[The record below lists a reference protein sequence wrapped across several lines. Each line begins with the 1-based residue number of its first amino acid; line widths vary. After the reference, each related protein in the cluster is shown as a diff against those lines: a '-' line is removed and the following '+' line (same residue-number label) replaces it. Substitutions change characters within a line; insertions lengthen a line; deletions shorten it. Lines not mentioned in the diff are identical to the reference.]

1 MNYRNPDTLEA
12 LAREFV
18 LGTLSRRARRRFGRL
33 MDEDDVVAGAVHAL
47 EEQLLGLGW
56 SLPPE
61 APSELVWQRIS
72 RQAGLGRARRGPAA
86 APWRSVA
93 AAALLGLIVSTAAWW
108 QERLQPPERV
118 VETVTETVTET
129 IALEPAVGVV
139 ADPDGNALWVARVY
153 PQLGHADVA
162 VSTIPEAQPAND
174 YQLWVLGD
182 DGVPVSMGLLPQD
195 GERRIDLSPDAIAA
209 LEAGELLAVSLEPLG
224 GSPIATPTGP
234 VLYTAAL
241 LAP

>member
-1 MNYRNPDTLEA
+1 MNYRNPDRLEA

-33 MDEDDVVAGAVHAL
+33 MDEDEAVAAAVYAL

-56 SLPPE
+56 SLTPE

-72 RQAGLGRARRGPAA
+72 RQAGLGRARRRPAA
-86 APWRSVA
+86 NPWRSVA
-93 AAALLGLIVSTAAWW
+93 AAALLGLIVSTVAWW
-108 QERLQPPERV
+108 QERLQPPERI

-129 IALEPAVGVV
+129 LEPAVSVV
-139 ADPDGNALWVARVY
+139 ADPEGNTLWVARVY
-153 PQLGHADVA
+153 PGLGRADVT
-162 VSTIPEAQPAND
+162 VSTTPEAQPTND

-182 DGVPVSMGLLPQD
+182 DGVPVSMGLLPQT
-195 GERRIDLSPDAIAA
+195 GERQLDLSPTAVAA
-209 LEAGELLAVSLEPLG
+209 LETGELLAVSLEPLG
-224 GSPIATPTGP
+224 GSPIATPTGS

>member
-1 MNYRNPDTLEA
+1 MNYRDPDTLEA

-33 MDEDDVVAGAVHAL
+33 VDEDETVAAAVYAL

-72 RQAGLGRARRGPAA
+72 RQAGFGRADRQRTA

-93 AAALLGLIVSTAAWW
+93 AAALLGLIVSSAAWW
-108 QERLQPPERV
+108 QERLRPPETV
-118 VETVTETVTET
+118 VET
-129 IALEPAVGVV
+129 IALEPTVSLV
-139 ADPDGNALWVARVY
+139 ADADGNTLWVARVY
-153 PQLGHADVA
+153 SDLGRADVS
-162 VSTIPEAQPAND
+162 VSTAPEAQGTND
-174 YQLWVLGD
+174 YQLWVLGG
-182 DGVPVSMGLLPQD
+182 DGTPVSLGLLPQT
-195 GERRIDLSPDAIAA
+195 GERRLDLSPTAVAA
-209 LEAGELLAVSLEPLG
+209 LETGELLAVSLEPLG